1 MHLRQVH
8 TQCQRGA
15 IHYQATNTEG
25 KTMHNMHWDE
35 STQTWR
41 GQAQPWQIGQEPLHY
56 AAWNK
61 PLQVP
66 NEWLVP
72 VAGQA
77 LHDLWQ
83 QLQRQDLGAAVVGLE
98 TYPMK
103 EAPQDAQ
110 SALNQLVQAM
120 AAFAPPGAAQQ
131 QEAWGHLAAQQQMVL
146 WAVDSSQWA

>member
-1 MHLRQVH
+1 
-8 TQCQRGA
+8 
-15 IHYQATNTEG
+15 
-25 KTMHNMHWDE
+25 MHNMHWDE

-41 GQAQPWQIGQEPLHY
+41 GQAQPWQTEQEPLHY

-146 WAVDSSQWA
+146 WAVDGSQWA